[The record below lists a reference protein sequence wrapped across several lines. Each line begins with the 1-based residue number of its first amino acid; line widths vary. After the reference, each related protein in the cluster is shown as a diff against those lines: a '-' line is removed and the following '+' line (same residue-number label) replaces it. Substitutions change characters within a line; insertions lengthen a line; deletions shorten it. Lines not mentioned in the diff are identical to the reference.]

1 MQGFSETLYF
11 EIIAF
16 LDRNF
21 YSTVC
26 RITAAATTVLKGSQ
40 GLVNGG
46 MHESEDSS
54 SPGPETDDLVCL

>member
-11 EIIAF
+11 EIIAY
-16 LDRNF
+16 LDRIL
-21 YSTVC
+21 YSTAC
-26 RITAAATTVLKGSQ
+26 RIMAAATTALKGSQ

-54 SPGPETDDLVCL
+54 SPGPGTDDLVCL